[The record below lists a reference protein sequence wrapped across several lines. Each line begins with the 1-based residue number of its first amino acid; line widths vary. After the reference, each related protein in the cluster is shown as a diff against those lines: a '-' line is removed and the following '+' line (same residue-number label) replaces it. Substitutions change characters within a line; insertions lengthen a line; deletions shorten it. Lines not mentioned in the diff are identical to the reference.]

1 MLTSHEMFGFMT
13 PALASGILEKA
24 YETDRDTYKATLAAV
39 AESKKL
45 RPQFFERMPRAS
57 RHTDMIAML
66 AKPRLELAAANL
78 IRNWL
83 MKHKKDMLTDFL
95 DALGI
100 EHKEGAVDDLPASMP
115 DEKLKP
121 AVDKLLA
128 KYPPEE
134 VAVYLNAFDSMNE
147 IQWKNL
153 DDMLKEDPR
162 LQFGG

>member
-1 MLTSHEMFGFMT
+1 MLTSHELFGFMSQ
-13 PALASGILEKA
+13 PLAAGILEKA
-24 YETDRDTYKATLAAV
+24 YESDRDTYRATLAAV
-39 AESKKL
+39 AEAKKL
-45 RPQFFERMPRAS
+45 RPQFFERMPRAT
-57 RHTDMIAML
+57 RHADMISML

-83 MKHKKDMLTDFL
+83 MRDRKQMLIDFL

-100 EHKEGAVDDLPASMP
+100 EHKEGAVDDLPKTMS

-121 AVDKLLA
+121 AIDKLLS

-147 IQWKNL
+147 IQWTNL
-153 DDMLKEDPR
+153 DTMLKEDAR

>member
-1 MLTSHEMFGFMT
+1 MLTSHELFGFMS
-13 PALASGILEKA
+13 PALAAGILEKA
-24 YETDRDTYKATLAAV
+24 YETDRDTYRATLGAV
-39 AESKKL
+39 AEAKKL
-45 RPQFFERMPRAS
+45 RPQFFERMPRAT
-57 RHTDMIAML
+57 RHADMIAML

-83 MKHKKDMLTDFL
+83 MRDKKSMLIDFL

-100 EHKEGAVDDLPASMP
+100 EHKEGAVDDLPKSMP

-121 AVDKLLA
+121 AIDKLLA

-134 VAVYLNAFDSMNE
+134 VAIYLNAFDSMNE
-147 IQWKNL
+147 IQWTNL
-153 DDMLKEDPR
+153 DSMLKEDAR

>member
-1 MLTSHEMFGFMT
+1 MLTSHELFGFMS

-24 YETDRDTYKATLAAV
+24 HETDRDTYRATMAAV
-39 AESKKL
+39 ADAKKL
-45 RPQFFERMPRAS
+45 RPQFFERMPRAT

-83 MKHKKDMLTDFL
+83 MKHRKDMLTDFL
-95 DALGI
+95 DALAI
-100 EHKEGAVDDLPASMP
+100 PHKEGAVDDLPATMP

-121 AVDKLLA
+121 AVDKLLT
-128 KYPPEE
+128 KFPPEE

-147 IQWKNL
+147 IRWTNL
-153 DDMLKEDPR
+153 DTMLKEDPR